1 MTFGRKAFASLAP
14 SETISTVGLLELD
27 VFLRQKLVGSVV
39 NVAEG
44 AGFLFTHD
52 QTFEAEPSYDRSQFG
67 EASTSKYDFCR
78 VLVIKRSQLVS
89 SLSGLMLCV

>member
-1 MTFGRKAFASLAP
+1 M
-14 SETISTVGLLELD
+14 LELD
-27 VFLRQKLVGSVV
+27 AFLRQKLLGFVV

-67 EASTSKYDFCR
+67 EAPTSKYDFCR
-78 VLVIKRSQLVS
+78 VLVIKRFQLVS
-89 SLSGLMLCV
+89 SLQPNAEVAVKCKAFVVTASGYAALNS